1 MCGTDESAGL
11 DFRGA
16 PSSNHA
22 PSAAGGAVEPI
33 WKKHWPPSVDEASI
47 RLPEEPLP
55 VILARQAKRV
65 PDRTGIQYY
74 GRAVT
79 FAELDSAVSRFAGF
93 LRSRGLS
100 PGDRVAIIL
109 ENSPQFAIAYY
120 GTLRAGGVAVC
131 LNPMHKAVELLH
143 EFDDCGARVLVTTN
157 EAYSVVEPIRTQTK
171 LDTVVLTEYRD
182 FLPETPTLPPP
193 PPFLESN
200 GGPRPGTEPL
210 PDVLHSAPELK
221 TQVPRSLSDTALL
234 QYTSGTTGTAKA
246 AEITHGNLVSN
257 CELQHVYIGS
267 GDDDVGLGVLP
278 WFHITGM
285 ECQMNMMAYMG
296 ATLVA
301 IGRFELVTVLRAIE
315 TYRCTRTTFI
325 TTVNVAVVNFP
336 KTKEFDLSSLRQC
349 YSGGAPVPPAIA
361 RRWEEITGHKLI
373 EGYGLSETTAP
384 THINPPHRPK
394 YGTVGVPLPL
404 TEVRVVDVNDPGT
417 ELEIGKSGE
426 IAVRGPQV
434 MKGYWRN
441 PEATRRAF
449 HDGWFLTGDIGRVD
463 EEGYFANE
471 ERKKD
476 MLKVSGFSV
485 FPAEVEAI
493 MYRHPAAAEVAVGGV
508 AYPYRGEDPLAFVVL
523 KPDAKGNVSEEQ
535 IVDWRRTN
543 MSVYKAPRQVHF
555 VDALPKTATGK
566 VLKRVLREQAALLK
580 GK

>member
-1 MCGTDESAGL
+1 MFTRHFA
-11 DFRGA
+11 
-16 PSSNHA
+16 
-22 PSAAGGAVEPI
+22 
-33 WKKHWPPSVDEASI
+33 HWPPGAPHTLEVPHTSVYSN
-47 RLPEEPLP
+47 
-55 VILARQAKRV
+55 LAAQAARHPSGVAIDFYGTQVSYADLKR
-65 PDRTGIQYY
+65 D
-74 GRAVT
+74 AD
-79 FAELDSAVSRFAGF
+79 ALAGF
-93 LRSRGLS
+93 LRERCGVTK
-100 PGDRVAIIL
+100 GDRVL
-109 ENSPQFAIAYY
+109 LYMQNSPQFVIAYY

-143 EFDDCGARVLVTTN
+143 EFDDSGARVLVTTN
-157 EAYSVVEPIRTQTK
+157 EAYLVVEPIRTQTK

-210 PDVLHSAPELK
+210 LDVLHSAPELK

-301 IGRFELVTVLRAIE
+301 IGRFDLVTVLRAIE

-463 EEGYFANE
+463 EEGYFSIE

-493 MYRHPAAAEVAVGGV
+493 MYRHPAVAEVAVVGV
-508 AYPYRGEDPLAFVVL
+508 ADPYRGEDPLAFVVL
-523 KPDAKGNVSEEQ
+523 KPDAKGNVSEDQ
-535 IVDWRRTN
+535 IVDWCRTN
-543 MSVYKAPRQVHF
+543 MSVYKAPRQVRF
-555 VDALPKTATGK
+555 IDALPKTATGK
-566 VLKRVLREQAALLK
+566 VLKRVLREQTALLK